1 MIHGHAFISIMKE
14 LDEINIPCTSTE
26 NYFPCGDLRE
36 LVEVKKLMKHIIYD
50 ECHKDYDIINL
61 KGHGFL
67 MFSQTFEQMK
77 YMINDIY
84 AFKMNDGK
92 QLFKFY

>member
-1 MIHGHAFISIMKE
+1 MTLSM
-14 LDEINIPCTSTE
+14 
-26 NYFPCGDLRE
+26 RE
-36 LVEVKKLMKHIIYD
+36 VL
-50 ECHKDYDIINL
+50 C
-61 KGHGFL
+61 FL

-92 QLFKFY
+92 QTLFENHIGRN

>member
-1 MIHGHAFISIMKE
+1 
-14 LDEINIPCTSTE
+14 
-26 NYFPCGDLRE
+26 
-36 LVEVKKLMKHIIYD
+36 
-50 ECHKDYDIINL
+50 
-61 KGHGFL
+61 

-84 AFKMNDGK
+84 AFRMNDGK

>member
-1 MIHGHAFISIMKE
+1 MNDQQNIRMMNQNEQMNSMNNVMGPQM
-14 LDEINIPCTSTE
+14 DMGINPQ
-26 NYFPCGDLRE
+26 
-36 LVEVKKLMKHIIYD
+36 
-50 ECHKDYDIINL
+50 
-61 KGHGFL
+61 GFNAL

-84 AFKMNDGK
+84 AFRMNDGK